1 VTRLAQA
8 RDEALET
15 AQQRASYYAGKPGA
29 RMVRLLSVTEGAQG
43 RSYGHDMMYANTQS
57 MSVVSAE
64 SAPPPPSPVESGRIA
79 TSVTLFVQYA
89 LER

>member
-43 RSYGHDMMYANTQS
+43 RSYGGT
-57 MSVVSAE
+57 
-64 SAPPPPSPVESGRIA
+64 I
-79 TSVTLFVQYA
+79 
-89 LER
+89 